1 MVIILSLSLNL
12 YGICTI
18 NGFNFMKGK
27 EKFSLPFFNSGHKNK
42 KLKQFLRYNFLILY
56 KWIIEGVFYND
67 KDFKI

>member
-1 MVIILSLSLNL
+1 
-12 YGICTI
+12 
-18 NGFNFMKGK
+18 MKGK